1 MDINYLQEDDY
12 NAFLAFDK
20 KVYPNRS
27 NRDFLYRHY
36 YCNKISK
43 EENKYNI
50 LVAKQN
56 GMIIGQIKFL
66 LNNFMLNGKSF
77 SGAFGTDL
85 IVEEKFRST
94 LAGIYLTIKIKNL
107 FKYYFGM
114 GANEKATLLIK
125 SLNFNKIG
133 DIDKYFWIRKYH
145 KIVKYSK
152 KKNVFS
158 KIKDLPLAIDTYKI
172 IFKKVD
178 IIPDDNYSLIND
190 NILHFNRDYSFLKWR
205 LDNKN
210 NYNTYISGNEKN
222 FMLFSIR
229 ILNWRGLNLIVV
241 IDYRT
246 KYLNNNSFVEIVT
259 AVKILA
265 KITNVDGVM
274 FPSSLSFYDNILK
287 SNKFKKIGNPTNI
300 LSSYN
305 FNYRDEDI
313 AKRNVVFVTFA
324 DSDSFLLV

>member
-1 MDINYLQEDDY
+1 MDINILREIDY
-12 NAFLAFDK
+12 DEFIEFDE
-20 KVYPNRS
+20 KVFPNRP

-36 YCNKISK
+36 YRNTISN

-50 LVAKQN
+50 LIAKHN
-56 GMIIGQIKFL
+56 GIIIGQIKFL
-66 LNNFMLNGKSF
+66 QNNFILNGKNF
-77 SGAFGTDL
+77 SGVFGTDL
-85 IVEEKFRST
+85 IVEEKYRRT

-125 SLNFNKIG
+125 SLNINKIG

-145 KIVKYSK
+145 KIIKYST
-152 KKNVFS
+152 KKNVFN
-158 KIKDLPLAIDTYKI
+158 KIKDLPLAIDTGKL
-172 IFKKVD
+172 IFKKLD
-178 IIPDDNYSLIND
+178 FIPDNNYSLINN
-190 NILHFNRDYSFLKWR
+190 NILHFNRDYNFLKWR

-210 NYNTYISGNEKN
+210 SYNTYFSGNEKN

-229 ILNWRGLNLIVV
+229 ILNWRGLILIVV

-246 KYLNNNSFVEIVT
+246 KYLDDNSFVDIVT

-265 KITNVDGVM
+265 EITDVDGVM
-274 FPSSLSFYDNILK
+274 FPSSLSFHDKILK

-305 FNYRDEDI
+305 FNFKEEDV